1 MAMGRDLPVRRS
13 APRWTGSHSRD
24 APPSWRYGRDRSRL
38 VVLAAERCRRLEA
51 RPTDHRLCLLHQLR
65 DRVAVR
71 VARGSHPRGSPGR
84 VWGHLRGDRATTR
97 RRGRRPRAAPPAARG
112 PRTARPLLGR
122 SPCGGCGPCTS
133 RSRDHTKE
141 GSSATRLGRSAW
153 PSGHSVA
160 AATVSQAGRR
170 MTRSGSQPS
179 DSQGSISIRI
189 AGGHT
194 APTRARRWVGSQ
206 LEGQIPAATASD
218 AALLVSELVT
228 NSVVHANVG
237 ARRSLSVELTTL
249 DDRVRI
255 AVTDPGSHLRPC
267 MLPSDPETPGGLG
280 LLVVDELCETWGA
293 WQDLGFTRV
302 WCELLLD
309 QSQPSGVTTPL
320 ANAPTLSAVQA
331 RGARPA

>member
-1 MAMGRDLPVRRS
+1 MGRDLPVRRS
-13 APRWTGSHSRD
+13 ASRWTGSHSRD
-24 APPSWRYGRDRSRL
+24 APPSWRYGRDRSRS

-51 RPTDHRLCLLHQLR
+51 RPTDHRLCSLHQLR
-65 DRVAVR
+65 DRAAVR

-170 MTRSGSQPS
+170 MTS
-179 DSQGSISIRI
+179 
-189 AGGHT
+189 
-194 APTRARRWVGSQ
+194 VG
-206 LEGQIPAATASD
+206 IPA
-218 AALLVSELVT
+218 
-228 NSVVHANVG
+228 
-237 ARRSLSVELTTL
+237 
-249 DDRVRI
+249 
-255 AVTDPGSHLRPC
+255 
-267 MLPSDPETPGGLG
+267 
-280 LLVVDELCETWGA
+280 
-293 WQDLGFTRV
+293 LGFTRIDLHTDCWRSRRTHPGPQV
-302 WCELLLD
+302 
-309 QSQPSGVTTPL
+309 GGFT
-320 ANAPTLSAVQA
+320 A
-331 RGARPA
+331 RGSDSCRHSVRCCAARQ